1 MNILTK
7 VFGKKD
13 TILGIPTLSI
23 IGILLT
29 FVILFLIIR
38 ILRIYEKK
46 KINEIKNKDEKK
58 QKNSIFNVFISQR
71 AVLPLTIG
79 VLLSLRLRTFINI
92 LTDTLVNPIFN
103 LDYNA
108 DGLSDITQ
116 LSELFNITIFG
127 LEYKFGIIFLETI
140 KITIF
145 MIITYFFI
153 LIVYFNTNLIN
164 LEFN

>member
-7 VFGKKD
+7 VFGQKD

-23 IGILLT
+23 IVILLT

-38 ILRIYEKK
+38 MLRIYEK

-127 LEYKFGIIFLETI
+127 VEYKFGIIFLETI